1 MVGEIALMVL
11 NFFLSLM
18 GGAIGAYVGLRV
30 AIARLE
36 EQVKSH
42 DKRLDRLEGEYFK
55 TGD

>member
-1 MVGEIALMVL
+1 MAEVAITIL
-11 NFFLSLM
+11 NFCVSLA

-42 DKRLDRLEGEYFK
+42 DKRIDRLEGEYFK
-55 TGD
+55 MGD

>member
-1 MVGEIALMVL
+1 MSEITITIL
-11 NFFLSLM
+11 NFFVSLM

-42 DKRLDRLEGEYFK
+42 DKRLDRLEHEYFK
-55 TGD
+55 TGA